1 MSFVAAFSLVH
12 QEEGGAGVA
21 SDKRRQKVCAVNP
34 GETLG
39 TLHNIVGYNKTKKQ
53 KSLRVPVGHVPLIFP
68 AAGPFHGQPVGS
80 YNESA
85 RAEKWVSVCAR
96 ERGTEEQRE
105 GDFKMVEIEGG

>member
-1 MSFVAAFSLVH
+1 MPLLQPFLSSVRKR
-12 QEEGGAGVA
+12 EVA
-21 SDKRRQKVCAVNP
+21 SDERRQKVCAVTP

-53 KSLRVPVGHVPLIFP
+53 KSLRVPVGHVPLVFP

-85 RAEKWVSVCAR
+85 RAEKW
-96 ERGTEEQRE
+96 
-105 GDFKMVEIEGG
+105 EGGGVCESAFVCILLLI